1 MSSKSARPHS
11 ALLLLPPP
19 PSFDFVPINDAFQT
33 TVSDVLVKLSGPLH
47 EFSGIA
53 SLDIALA
60 VPDLLAPANKPRAR
74 IFKQLQHYLSSIY
87 TLVGAAAATRDIE
100 LDSPGGIDV
109 RVVFVDPSSTSRSH
123 FGPTLDL
130 HSLAASDRV
139 WDHVFYPSNE
149 AGKTLADAFDSYRSN
164 QSSRPQAVSNSG
176 EYSVPTPLLCP
187 EQEENPSQVRDAFS
201 RQFHYA
207 SLTYVKDGSTSKN
220 QLLSTPHYSVAVGG
234 TFDHLHVGH
243 KLLLT
248 ATALILEPLEEAEQ
262 GRERMLTAGITGDAL
277 LVNKKYAEFL
287 ESWEERYE
295 STASFLCAIMDFSG
309 GSNPQLERTWGSGPN
324 EKTVKM
330 KVRPNLV
337 FNFVEIIDPF
347 GPTIT
352 MEEISALVVSEE
364 THSGGEAVNNKRK
377 EKGWD
382 VLGAFEV
389 DVLQAGATEANID
402 SKISSTDIR
411 RRRMNLA
418 KV

>member
-1 MSSKSARPHS
+1 
-11 ALLLLPPP
+11 
-19 PSFDFVPINDAFQT
+19 
-33 TVSDVLVKLSGPLH
+33 
-47 EFSGIA
+47 
-53 SLDIALA
+53 
-60 VPDLLAPANKPRAR
+60 
-74 IFKQLQHYLSSIY
+74 
-87 TLVGAAAATRDIE
+87 
-100 LDSPGGIDV
+100 
-109 RVVFVDPSSTSRSH
+109 
-123 FGPTLDL
+123 
-130 HSLAASDRV
+130 
-139 WDHVFYPSNE
+139 
-149 AGKTLADAFDSYRSN
+149 
-164 QSSRPQAVSNSG
+164 
-176 EYSVPTPLLCP
+176 
-187 EQEENPSQVRDAFS
+187 
-201 RQFHYA
+201 
-207 SLTYVKDGSTSKN
+207 
-220 QLLSTPHYSVAVGG
+220 VAVGG

-248 ATALILEPLEEAEQ
+248 ATALVLEPLEEAEQ

-295 STASFLCAIMDFSG
+295 STAFFLSAIMDFSE
-309 GSNPQLERTWGSGPN
+309 GSNPQVERTWGSGPN

-337 FNFVEIIDPF
+337 FNFVEIVDPF

>member
-1 MSSKSARPHS
+1 MSSKNVHPSS

-19 PSFDFVPINDAFQT
+19 PSFDFGPVKDVFQT
-33 TVSDVLVKLSGPLH
+33 SVSDVLVKLSEALH
-47 EFSGIA
+47 GSNGIA
-53 SLDIALA
+53 SIDIALA
-60 VPDLLAPANKPRAR
+60 VPGLLAPASKPRAR
-74 IFKQLQHYLSSIY
+74 IFKQLQHYLTSIY
-87 TLVGAAAATRDIE
+87 TLVGAAAAALDIE
-100 LDSPGGIDV
+100 LDSPGGIDA
-109 RVVFVDPSSTSRSH
+109 RVVFVDSSSSAIRSH

-130 HSLAASDRV
+130 QSLAASDRE

-149 AGKTLADAFDSYRSN
+149 AGKTLADAFVSYRNHQASKL
-164 QSSRPQAVSNSG
+164 RAVSVNTKWA
-176 EYSVPTPLLCP
+176 VPNPLLSP
-187 EQEENPSQVRDAFS
+187 AQEERLSQND
-201 RQFHYA
+201 
-207 SLTYVKDGSTSKN
+207 STSKN

-248 ATALILEPLEEAEQ
+248 ATALVLEPLEEADQ
-262 GRERMLTAGITGDAL
+262 RRERILTAGITGDAL

-287 ESWEERYE
+287 ESWEERYQ
-295 STASFLCAIMDFSG
+295 STASFLSSIMDFSG
-309 GSNPQLERTWGSGPN
+309 GSTPQLERTWGSGPN

-330 KVRPNLV
+330 RVRANLI
-337 FNFVEIIDPF
+337 FNFVEIVDPF

-352 MEEISALVVSEE
+352 MEDISALVVSEE

-377 EKGWD
+377 EKGWN

>member
-1 MSSKSARPHS
+1 MSSKNVHPSS

-19 PSFDFVPINDAFQT
+19 PSFDFGPVKDVFQT
-33 TVSDVLVKLSGPLH
+33 SVSDVLVKLSEALH
-47 EFSGIA
+47 GSNGIA
-53 SLDIALA
+53 SIDIALA
-60 VPDLLAPANKPRAR
+60 QAPGKN
-74 IFKQLQHYLSSIY
+74 LQATTTLSHQHLHSG
-87 TLVGAAAATRDIE
+87 GAAAAALDIE
-100 LDSPGGIDV
+100 LDSPGGIDA
-109 RVVFVDPSSTSRSH
+109 RVVFVDSSSSAIRSH

-130 HSLAASDRV
+130 QSLAASDRE

-149 AGKTLADAFDSYRSN
+149 AGKTLADAFVSYRNHQASKL
-164 QSSRPQAVSNSG
+164 RAVSVNTKWA
-176 EYSVPTPLLCP
+176 VPNPLLSP
-187 EQEENPSQVRDAFS
+187 AQEERLSQVRDVPN
-201 RQFHYA
+201 RYFHHA
-207 SLTYVKDGSTSKN
+207 SLNIFKRMTQPLRTSCY
-220 QLLSTPHYSVAVGG
+220 QPPHYSVAVGG

-248 ATALILEPLEEAEQ
+248 ATALVLEPLEEADQ
-262 GRERMLTAGITGDAL
+262 RRERILTAGITGDAL

-287 ESWEERYE
+287 ESWEERYQ
-295 STASFLCAIMDFSG
+295 STASFLSSIMDFSG
-309 GSNPQLERTWGSGPN
+309 GSTPQLERTWGSGPN

-330 KVRPNLV
+330 RVRANLI
-337 FNFVEIIDPF
+337 FNFVEIVDPF

-352 MEEISALVVSEE
+352 MEDISALVVSEE

-377 EKGWD
+377 EKGWN